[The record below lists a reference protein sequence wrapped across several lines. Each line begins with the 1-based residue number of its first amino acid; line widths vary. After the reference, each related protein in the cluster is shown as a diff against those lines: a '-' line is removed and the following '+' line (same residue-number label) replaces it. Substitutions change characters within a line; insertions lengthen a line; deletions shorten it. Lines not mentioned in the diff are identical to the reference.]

1 MPSGTNILIF
11 LICLGIL
18 LGFTTS
24 ADPARKAKTAVP
36 PKEVQVR
43 GKTPDGSPPI
53 QEQKIILDPFFRLRR
68 NGSRVWV
75 ERIIVTLVMAV
86 PKNSLQDDFNSPTLR
101 KKIYSLLQTG
111 EPETTIEAQ
120 ALSYLNRQVG
130 VKTNAAV
137 QISRSVLIVR

>member
-1 MPSGTNILIF
+1 MRSASNILIF

-24 ADPARKAKTAVP
+24 ADPALKEKLRVP
-36 PKEVQVR
+36 PREVEVR
-43 GKTPDGSPPI
+43 GKTPDGPPPI
-53 QEQKIILDPFFRLRR
+53 QEQKIILDPFFTLRR

-75 ERIIVTLVMAV
+75 ERIIVTLVIAV
-86 PKNSLQDDFNSPTLR
+86 PKNCLQHDLNSPTLR
-101 KKIYSLLQTG
+101 KKLYSLLQTG